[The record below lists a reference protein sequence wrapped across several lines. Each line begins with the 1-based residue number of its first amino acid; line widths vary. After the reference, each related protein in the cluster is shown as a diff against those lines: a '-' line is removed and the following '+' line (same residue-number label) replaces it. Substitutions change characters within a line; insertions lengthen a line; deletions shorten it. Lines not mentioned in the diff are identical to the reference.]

1 MNTCGAEVL
10 VANLK
15 AQGIKHVFGVPGAK
29 IDRVYDALLNSGI
42 ETVVCRHEQNAS
54 FIAAGLG
61 KLTGKA
67 GVCLVTS
74 GPGCTNL
81 VTGFATATAEG
92 MPVVGLGG
100 AVARAQRLKQVHQSL
115 DTVSLFKPA
124 TKYSAEVDAPEAI
137 GEVLAAA

>member
-1 MNTCGAEVL
+1 MEVNVNTCGAEVL

-15 AQGIKHVFGVPGAK
+15 AQGVKHVFGVPGAK
-29 IDRVYDALLNSGI
+29 IDRVFDALLDSGI
-42 ETVVCRHEQNAS
+42 KTVVCRHEQNAS

-61 KLTGKA
+61 RLTGKA

-81 VTGFATATAEG
+81 ATGFATATSES

-100 AVARAQRLKQVHQSL
+100 AVPRVQRLKHIR
-115 DTVSLFKPA
+115 VS
-124 TKYSAEVDAPEAI
+124 TR
-137 GEVLAAA
+137 